1 MKFKARKL
9 VLFIGVGLLIF
20 TLSACKDL
28 RNDKDAN
35 SGKDVKKEESI
46 DEKEVIRSPF
56 TGLETT
62 EDTLRRRPFAV
73 MLDNHFDAIPQSG
86 LNQSDMIYEFKA
98 EGEFTRYMAI
108 FQSQSPSVIGPIRSA
123 RPYFVDT
130 AKEYNAIYAH
140 WGLSLIH
147 ISEPTR
153 RTQ

>member
-1 MKFKARKL
+1 MRFKARKL

-86 LNQSDMIYEFKA
+86 LNQRI
-98 EGEFTRYMAI
+98 
-108 FQSQSPSVIGPIRSA
+108 
-123 RPYFVDT
+123 
-130 AKEYNAIYAH
+130 
-140 WGLSLIH
+140 
-147 ISEPTR
+147 
-153 RTQ
+153 